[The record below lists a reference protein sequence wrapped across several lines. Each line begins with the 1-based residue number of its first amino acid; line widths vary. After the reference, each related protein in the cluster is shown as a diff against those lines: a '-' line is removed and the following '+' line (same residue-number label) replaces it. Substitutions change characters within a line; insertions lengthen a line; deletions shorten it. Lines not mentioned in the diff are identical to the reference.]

1 MCTNKCRKAFDRFF
15 RTSVRLSRFLPLT
28 FIALLVSATGA
39 SAQHPNHP
47 VCQKI
52 ANHQLQASA
61 GAQIYCFGPQP
72 SGPARPFSSV
82 LLPNTSVSGPVS
94 GDTFGKTNLDAA
106 NPLEDQNNGT
116 QAYGQSETSIAAAGP
131 YVVEAWND
139 ASGFFAPCPSPNNKE
154 EFTGFAFSSDG
165 GSTFTDMGG
174 LPNADC
180 NFRFGGDPSV
190 EVYQVG
196 GNTYFYIS
204 SIFTPLT
211 IPANDI
217 AITACQVLPGSP
229 ATLSCG
235 QPIVAATSSE
245 CVTPVPGSTFCSFLD
260 KDFLS
265 IDPAH
270 GKLYVS
276 YTDFGFVS
284 HPDDI
289 DLAVCDLSIP
299 AAPVCSNGSG
309 AAPQPAY
316 LTLASSFVCEIEGS
330 YPAVNAA
337 TGDVYVGHES
347 NWFTNQFSP
356 CNTVPVQNML
366 HYVPTSCLTFP
377 TASCSGPAASTAV
390 NIVSTDTTLIA
401 GYNRGTG
408 NDFPRL
414 AVSHA
419 NGTVSMVWNDTRSN
433 PLADVLLQS
442 FDLGSLTPVQAA
454 PVKLNNDSASGTLH
468 FLPALRNADANG
480 NLNVSW
486 YDRRLNPS
494 SAVTDVF
501 AALGV
506 NPRTTS
512 TPKSN
517 VRVTN
522 ASSNWLVVSSDIVP
536 NFGDYTD
543 NYIEMTSGKGLTAT
557 IFAAWSDGRINDP
570 QPFCAHQGLK

>member
-1 MCTNKCRKAFDRFF
+1 MCMNECKKAFERVF
-15 RTSVRLSRFLPLT
+15 RKSMGLSRFFPLVL
-28 FIALLVSATGA
+28 IALLVTTTGA
-39 SAQHPNHP
+39 RAQHPNHP
-47 VCQKI
+47 LCQKI

-61 GAQIYCFGPQP
+61 GAQMYCFGPQAN
-72 SGPARPFSSV
+72 GPARPSFKLPSPGSST
-82 LLPNTSVSGPVS
+82 PGKGS
-94 GDTFGKTNLDAA
+94 GDTFGTTNVDAG
-106 NPLEDQNNGT
+106 NRLEDQNNGT
-116 QAYGQSETSIAAAGP
+116 QSYGQSETSVAAAGP

-139 ASGFFAPCPSPNNKE
+139 ATGFFAPCGSPNNKE
-154 EFTGFAFSSDG
+154 ELTGFAFSSDG
-165 GSTFTDMGG
+165 GNTFTDMGG

-180 NFRFGGDPSV
+180 ANFLYEGDPSV

-204 SIFTPLT
+204 SIFIPLT

-217 AITACQVLPGSP
+217 AMTACQVVPGSP
-229 ATLSCG
+229 AILSCG
-235 QPIVAATSSE
+235 QPIIVATSSE
-245 CVTPVPGSTFCSFLD
+245 CETIFTFTVCSFLD

-265 IDPAH
+265 IDPVH
-270 GKLYVS
+270 GKLYVT
-276 YTDFGFVS
+276 YTDFGFVT

-289 DLAVCDLSIP
+289 DLAVCDLSNP
-299 AAPVCSNGSG
+299 AAPVCHNGSG

-316 LTLASSFVCEIEGS
+316 LTLASSSVCEIEGA
-330 YPAVNAA
+330 YPAVDPA

-347 NWFTNQFSP
+347 NWFTNQFAP
-356 CNTVPVQNML
+356 CNSVPVQDVV
-366 HYVPTSCLTFP
+366 HYVPASCLTLP
-377 TASCSGPAASTAV
+377 TASCSGPATTATV

-414 AVSHA
+414 AVSDVNA
-419 NGTVSMVWNDTRSN
+419 TVSMVWNDTRSN
-433 PLADVLLQS
+433 PLADILLQS
-442 FDLGSLTPVQAA
+442 FDLVSLAQVQTA
-454 PVKLNNDSASGTLH
+454 PVKLNNDSANGTLH

-486 YDRRLNPS
+486 YDRRLSPS
-494 SAVTDVF
+494 SALTDVF

-506 NPRTTS
+506 NPRTTG

-517 VRVTN
+517 TRVTN
-522 ASSNWLVVSSDIVP
+522 VSSNWLVVSSDITP

-543 NYIEMTSGKGLTAT
+543 NYIAGASGKALASR